1 MKEHI
6 RLAFRWL
13 KSRGLRSYL
22 TILGITIGIAAI
34 VSLISLGE
42 GLKQA
47 INEQFEILGGN
58 LVFVMPASIEVG
70 LSDHDVSLIKGIRGV
85 EKVAGLSSIIAKVK
99 YKGKVSYLW
108 VSGISEDAQ
117 DILLKGSGVRIEK
130 GQEKF
135 SKDDKYKVAIGYRL
149 WNGDVFDRK
158 VNLGDKIEIQGKK
171 FEVVSLIGKI
181 GNREDDSN
189 VYIPLKAF
197 KELFKIKDKYIMIIA
212 RIKDGYSTRKISE
225 EIADVL
231 RKDRNLEKGEEDF
244 QVMSYEQ
251 IRESVNAI
259 LDAINVVVLGIAA
272 ISLFVGGVG
281 IMNTMYT
288 SVLERTREIGVM
300 KAVGAKNRDVLMIF
314 LIESGILGLI
324 GGIVGVL
331 IGSIASKLVEI
342 LAAMEAGSE
351 LIKAAIM
358 PELILGSLL
367 FSFIIGCIS
376 GLLPSY
382 QASKLN
388 PVDALRY
395 E

>member
-1 MKEHI
+1 
-6 RLAFRWL
+6 
-13 KSRGLRSYL
+13 
-22 TILGITIGIAAI
+22 
-34 VSLISLGE
+34 
-42 GLKQA
+42 
-47 INEQFEILGGN
+47 
-58 LVFVMPASIEVG
+58 
-70 LSDHDVSLIKGIRGV
+70 
-85 EKVAGLSSIIAKVK
+85 
-99 YKGKVSYLW
+99 
-108 VSGISEDAQ
+108 
-117 DILLKGSGVRIEK
+117 
-130 GQEKF
+130 
-135 SKDDKYKVAIGYRL
+135 
-149 WNGDVFDRK
+149 
-158 VNLGDKIEIQGKK
+158 
-171 FEVVSLIGKI
+171 
-181 GNREDDSN
+181 
-189 VYIPLKAF
+189 
-197 KELFKIKDKYIMIIA
+197 
-212 RIKDGYSTRKISE
+212 
-225 EIADVL
+225 
-231 RKDRNLEKGEEDF
+231 
-244 QVMSYEQ
+244 
-251 IRESVNAI
+251 
-259 LDAINVVVLGIAA
+259 
-272 ISLFVGGVG
+272 
-281 IMNTMYT
+281 MYT